1 MKKIFLLIVGLIA
14 LQQASMAQVGCHASF
29 MAFTTPG
36 SLTVSFIDS
45 STTTSGAYNYANS
58 YYTFGNGTSLHM
70 SYPTWQSVTYTA
82 AGTYTVCLHIKD
94 SANNCTDSTCQL
106 VTVGTSASNCSTSF
120 SVTNVDTLYSFTP
133 TSWGGTAPY
142 TYSWYI
148 YDTVGNTLLYSGT
161 ATNPTVVI
169 PHNHYATVTLTST
182 DSTGCVSTSTGLA
195 AFGNGTN
202 SGGCYA
208 SFIIWPDT
216 SNLHSYFGYN
226 FSTGTNLNYFWNWG
240 DGTSSSTAYPSHTY
254 ATAGFYTICLS
265 VWSSNNSCSDS
276 ICINNFYVNKMGASK
291 TMHSVNIINQN
302 ASGINSVAVK
312 SLNVYPNP
320 ASTELNVELNG
331 EKMESVKIISLNGQV
346 ALQASSLLNKINIS
360 ELNAGIYFVEVKTNN
375 NIYRTKFVKE

>member
-1 MKKIFLLIVGLIA
+1 MKKISLLILGLVA
-14 LQQASMAQVGCHASF
+14 FYQFSFAQCS
-29 MAFTTPG
+29 
-36 SLTVSFIDS
+36 VS
-45 STTTSGAYNYANS
+45 
-58 YYTFGNGTSLHM
+58 M
-70 SYPTWQSVTYTA
+70 SYTIGTNGSVTY
-82 AGTYTVCLHIKD
+82 
-94 SANNCTDSTCQL
+94 SAVATPASNMPAYYWNFYD
-106 VTVGTSASNCSTSF
+106 GTSGYGSNVTHTFTTNGAHMVCVTYIDSVSFCSTSACDTVIITNVPSCHTSF
-120 SVTNVDTLYSFTP
+120 SSTNVDTLYSFTP

-142 TYSWYI
+142 TYNWFI
-148 YDTVGNTLLYSGT
+148 YDTIGGMLLYSGT
-161 ATNPTVVI
+161 AVNPTVVI
-169 PHNHYATVTLTST
+169 PTGHYAVVTLTST

-195 AFGNGTN
+195 AFGNGANT
-202 SGGCYA
+202 GGCYA

-216 SNLHSYFGYN
+216 SNLHSYYGYN

-276 ICINNFYVNKMGASK
+276 ICINNFYVNRMGASK
-291 TMHSVNIINQN
+291 TMHSVNILNQN
-302 ASGINSVAVK
+302 ASGINSVIAK

-320 ASTELNVELNG
+320 ASTELNVELNS

-346 ALQASSLLNKINIS
+346 ALQAASLLNKINIS